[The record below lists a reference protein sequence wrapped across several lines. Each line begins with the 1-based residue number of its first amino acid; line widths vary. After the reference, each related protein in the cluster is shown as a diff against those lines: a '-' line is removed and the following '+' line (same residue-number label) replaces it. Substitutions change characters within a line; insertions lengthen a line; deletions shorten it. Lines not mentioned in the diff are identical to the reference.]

1 MALEQ
6 RHDPVDAG
14 QERWLTL
21 VVRND
26 GSLVSTPM
34 TLVDRLPLDW
44 RITAVKTSRGLASI
58 MGNEVRVALGK
69 VRPAE
74 QIIVT
79 VAVEAPMSLAALG
92 DQQCVSLL
100 DGAFALHDLCGPL
113 PEVRPV
119 LVASRGSAGV
129 AAAPRPALTL
139 ALLSDRGAGEQP
151 SQRGATLVV
160 RNEGAEP
167 SRRTYLHL
175 RFSAD
180 FQVSDVLT
188 SLGLVGVAGGE
199 AVIRMGGL
207 PVGATVAVTLR
218 GWAAGEGAAIFCATL
233 VADGQAQEPQC
244 GELLLGTEERE
255 AG

>member
-14 QERWLTL
+14 QVRWLTL

-26 GSLVSTPM
+26 GVLVSTPM
-34 TLVDRLPLDW
+34 TLVDRLPLAW
-44 RITAVKTSRGLASI
+44 RISAVKTSRGLASI

-79 VAVEAPMSLAALG
+79 MAVEAPVGRAALG

-100 DGAFALHDLCGPL
+100 DGASALRDICGPL

-119 LVASRGSAGV
+119 RMANQGFAGV

-139 ALLSDRGAGEQP
+139 ALLRDRGAGGQP
-151 SQRGATLVV
+151 GQRGATLVV
-160 RNEGAEP
+160 RNGGAEP

-175 RFSAD
+175 KFGAD
-180 FQVSDVLT
+180 LQVSDVLT
-188 SLGLVGVAGGE
+188 SLGLVGVAERE

-207 PVGATVAVTLR
+207 PAGATVAVTLR
-218 GWAAGEGAAIFCATL
+218 GWAAVEGAATFCATL
-233 VADGQAQEPQC
+233 VTDGQAQEPQC
-244 GELLLGTEERE
+244 GEFSAER
-255 AG
+255 